1 MKRSA
6 SRSSLA
12 LPAALGALAAAA
24 LLPGVARAD
33 SGLDQ
38 ASLKAVRAAALW
50 VAEQAKRLPEGTGVV
65 FPEYAE
71 SPEETGAPLYSG
83 GAGVL
88 IFLENAGALLEDEA
102 LRALADRTAAGLL
115 GLARETEDGRL
126 TWAADSPGAEAAGLY
141 TGDPGIGQ
149 AFLVRARIRGSKQ
162 DLEVAAEVAAC
173 LAARVKKEGAE
184 TCFGGS
190 FDIIAGASGALLFL
204 LEAHEALGDSRFLD
218 AALGAGR
225 WLAAEGLPGDGTRSN
240 KERSLWW
247 PPAKGEERHY
257 PGFSHGTAGT
267 AYALARLAAA
277 SGDRACLDA
286 ALAGARWLLENGKSE
301 NGGLCWH
308 HYSPG
313 HEDRFMEGWCHGPSG
328 TGRLFLLLA
337 DLTGQKEFAEA
348 ARRSAAW
355 IMKKWPDPGA
365 ASSEARFYSPSL
377 CCGAAGVLDFF
388 VDLHRATGERRYA
401 AYAREVGAYLEHL
414 AKPDGAGL
422 KWTNYD
428 RPDEQGVIYH
438 GVSLMIG
445 TSGEAFALLRLATL
459 GLKEDPIR
467 HLPDRR
473 VTAGRRM
480 GAPPAPP
487 LPREEEAAEKALQVE
502 VETPEHGHGG
512 DGYVVLTNRSR
523 KGDPFFEAASE
534 LCRWRGGKLVT
545 DFDPEAPERV
555 IPLLREAGARHVA
568 LVLPKEDI
576 DTNTQRRFLM
586 AAARLDEDI
595 FLDVGYGFITGTKET
610 APLDLVARAKA
621 LEERGSEKRWI
632 GTGVASQIKSVV
644 YEGAGDPAAQLAG
657 FSGRSIYWGSLESDP
672 EVLDF
677 VKRELP
683 EIEGGGFV
691 DFGGCGDPEGI
702 WLFSDQRNMQHEKH
716 WPFDPKKVG
725 HDPKGEMP
733 RITADLI
740 RLMHL
745 ENTVVFTGVCHIGT
759 LHRVFVEG
767 DIVSTFG
774 TTSGH
779 TEYVIPEGK
788 SVAAAMLDT
797 GVAAYICPIGPN
809 HGYRTLQESQEA
821 FERQLSLGDVLRST
835 YDDIAVAQGKQPEL
849 DLYVPGKDDVDAA
862 RGAAMYGG
870 GANRTLYGDPALR
883 PFRFEIE
890 PAVAVTRA
898 PLAGAGRGFQVEA
911 RVLHQDYWQWN
922 MFTIDGNAE
931 RIRALVALQQDD
943 AERLTVTASARDDKG
958 AAIQLGRLD
967 AHVECMD
974 GGRVLHLQAAAP
986 RGLGLGEVGSRASFV
1001 VRERK

>member
-1 MKRSA
+1 MKPRAFRWSVLLAAA
-6 SRSSLA
+6 SGALA
-12 LPAALGALAAAA
+12 LTALLPAASFAA
-24 LLPGVARAD
+24 

-38 ASLKAVRAAALW
+38 DVLKSVRAAALW
-50 VAEQAKRLPEGTGVV
+50 VAEQAKPLSEGTGVV

-88 IFLENAGALLEDEA
+88 IFLENAAQLLEDEA

-115 GLARETEDGRL
+115 ATARKTKDGRL
-126 TWAADSPGAEAAGLY
+126 TWAEGKPGAEAAGLY
-141 TGDPGIGQ
+141 TGDPGIGH
-149 AFLVRARIRGSKQ
+149 AFLVRGRIRGSKQ
-162 DLEVAAEVAAC
+162 DLEVAAEIAAG
-173 LAARVKKEGAE
+173 LAARIKKEGAE
-184 TCFGGS
+184 ACFGGS

-204 LEAHEALGDSRFLD
+204 LEAHEEAGDPRCLE
-218 AALGAGR
+218 AALVAGK
-225 WLAAEGLPGDGTRSN
+225 WLAAEGVKVGGVRS
-240 KERSLWW
+240 KQKRALWW
-247 PPAKGEERHY
+247 PPGKGEDRHY
-257 PGFSHGTAGT
+257 PNFSHGTAGT

-277 SGDRACLDA
+277 TGDRECLDA

-301 NGGLCWH
+301 DRTLRWY
-308 HYSPG
+308 HYTPG
-313 HEDRFMEGWCHGPSG
+313 HEQSFMEGWCHGPAG

-337 DLTGQKEFAEA
+337 DLTGQKDFADA
-348 ARRSAAW
+348 AQRSAAW
-355 IMKKWPDPGA
+355 IMKERKDPGA
-365 ASSEARFYSPSL
+365 TNSPTRFYSPSL
-377 CCGAAGVLDFF
+377 CCGAAGVIDFF
-388 VDLHRATGERRYA
+388 VDLYRATSDQRYA
-401 AYAREVGAYLEHL
+401 DYAREVGAYLERL
-414 AKPDGAGL
+414 AKTDGAGL

-428 RPDEQGVIYH
+428 RPDEKGIIYH

-459 GLKEDPIR
+459 GLNEDPIR

-473 VTAGRRM
+473 VTASRRM
-480 GAPPAPP
+480 DAPPPPP
-487 LPREEEAAEKALQVE
+487 LPREEPAAEKTLEAE
-502 VETPEHGHGG
+502 VATPAHGHGG
-512 DGYVVLTNRSR
+512 DGYVVLTSRSR
-523 KGDPFFEAASE
+523 QDDPFLAAAKALAE
-534 LCRWRGGKLVT
+534 WRHGRLVT

-586 AAARLDEDI
+586 AAARLDDDI
-595 FLDVGYGFITGTKET
+595 FLDVGYGFITGTEKT
-610 APLDLVARAKA
+610 APLDLVARAKTLA
-621 LEERGSEKRWI
+621 ERGSEKRWI

-644 YEGAGDPAAQLAG
+644 YEGAGDPAARLAG
-657 FSGRSIYWGSLESDP
+657 FSGRSIYWGSIESDP

-683 EIEGGGFV
+683 KIEAGGFV

-702 WLFSDQRNMQHEKH
+702 WLFSDQRNMQREKH
-716 WPFDPKKVG
+716 WAFDPKKVG
-725 HDPKGEMP
+725 YDPKGEMP

-774 TTSGH
+774 RTSGH

-797 GVAAYICPIGPN
+797 GVAAYICPLGPN

-835 YDDIAVAQGKQPEL
+835 YNDIAVAQGKQPEL
-849 DLYVPGKDDVDAA
+849 DLYAQGKDDVDAA

-883 PFRFEIE
+883 PFTFEIE
-890 PAVAVTRA
+890 PVVAVTRA

-911 RVLHQDYWQWN
+911 RVAHQDFWQWN
-922 MFTIDGNAE
+922 MFATDDNGE
-931 RIRALVALQQDD
+931 RIRALVALRQDD
-943 AERLTVTASARDDKG
+943 GERFTVTASARDDKG
-958 AAIQLGRLD
+958 AAIELGRLD
-967 AHVECMD
+967 AHVECID

-986 RGLGLGEVGSRASFV
+986 RGRGLGEVGSSATFE